1 MKISVEK
8 YIDLI
13 LKNSLISFSVLFIF
27 LLSLYPGISNFQL
40 DASSDSL
47 VLENDPDLKIY
58 REMGNLFSD
67 SDFLI
72 VTLRPNED
80 IFNKKSLQRIERI
93 ENEILEIDGVNQVL
107 SILDAPI
114 VEQPKVSLSE
124 IGDNIKYLLDEG
136 IDLQKAKQEI
146 LNNPIYQELIVS
158 KDGSTTAFQILL
170 DENENY
176 ENLIQQ
182 RYDLLNSDKP
192 NILFDVN
199 RKIDEQNSLI
209 QEKEKRIVAEIRSVI
224 NSNRDFGLLFLGG
237 PAMIANDMIDFI
249 KSDLSIF
256 GLLVF
261 LIFGFLLYFFFRDI
275 KLAFIPLINAALVI
289 YTTSSILGY
298 ADWKISVVSSNF
310 IALLLILTISI
321 SVHVIER
328 FVELK
333 KEDHYERLVNETFSQ
348 MFIPCFFAVLTTG
361 VAFLSLISG
370 DIKPVLE
377 FGKMMTVGII
387 VVFIFTFT
395 FVPLAF
401 HNLGFGPL
409 RASSKIGSL
418 PTKIGKNIT
427 TNKTIIISASIFLGL
442 LFTIGVN
449 NLKVENKFI
458 DYFKKNTEI
467 YQGMSELDEKLGGT
481 ATLDIIIYEPDN
493 YLADDDEISD
503 EFDDLFDEDIFEDDN
518 SESSGY
524 WWNIYN
530 LKKLEEIHDY
540 LDDNENIGK
549 VLSVSSGI
557 KLARKINDNNDLN
570 DLELALLRSVLPED
584 IKDTV
589 LNSYISNDDSIVRI
603 STRVY
608 ESSESLNRDL
618 LLKKINSDLQQRF
631 GISSDKYKITGL
643 AVLYNNMLQS
653 LFSSM
658 LNSIIIV
665 YTVIALM
672 LLILFRSVKIMLA
685 GLLPNILIG
694 IGVLG
699 TMGLLRIPLDIMT
712 ITVASI
718 SVGIAVDNT
727 IHYLYKFKSEYELN
741 KDFNEA
747 MIGSHST
754 IGRAIFYTAST
765 ISIGF
770 LIFSFSNFIP
780 TIYFGIFTALAMFFA
795 FLVSLTLLP
804 ILLEKMRAF
813 E

>member
-13 LKNSLISFSVLFIF
+13 LKNSLISFSALFIF

-481 ATLDIIIYEPDN
+481 ATLDIVIYEPDN

-503 EFDDLFDEDIFEDDN
+503 EFDDLFDEDIFEDDS

-530 LKKLEEIHDY
+530 LKRLEEIHDY

-618 LLKKINSDLQQRF
+618 LLKEINSDLQQRF

>member
-13 LKNSLISFSVLFIF
+13 LKNSLISFSALFIF

-72 VTLRPNED
+72 VTLRPNEG
-80 IFNKKSLQRIERI
+80 IFNNKSLQRIERI

-199 RKIDEQNSLI
+199 RKIDEQNTLI

-503 EFDDLFDEDIFEDDN
+503 EFDDLFDEDIFEDDS

-530 LKKLEEIHDY
+530 LKRLEEIHDY

-618 LLKKINSDLQQRF
+618 LLKEINSDLQQRF

>member
-1 MKISVEK
+1 MEHSIVK
-8 YIDLI
+8 YIRII
-13 LKNSLISFSVLFIF
+13 LRNSFVSVSILLVF
-27 LLSLYPGISNFQL
+27 LAALYPGASNLKL

-47 VLENDPDLKIY
+47 VLENDPDLKVY

-72 VTLRPNED
+72 VTLRPND
-80 IFNKKSLQRIERI
+80 GIFNSKSLQRIGKI
-93 ENEILEIDGVNQVL
+93 ENDILKINGVDQVL

-114 VEQPKVSLSE
+114 IEQPKVSLSE
-124 IGDNIKYLLDEG
+124 IGDNIKYLLDEN
-136 IDLQKAKQEI
+136 IDLKDAEQEI
-146 LNNPIYQELIVS
+146 LSNPIYQELIVS
-158 KDGSTTAFQILL
+158 KDGTSTAFQILL
-170 DENENY
+170 DKNEEH

-182 RYDLLNSDKP
+182 RYDLLDSDQP
-192 NILFDVN
+192 NNLFEIN
-199 RKIDEQNSLI
+199 QKIDEQNLKI
-209 QEKEKRIVAEIRSVI
+209 QEKEKKIVAEIRSVI
-224 NSNRDFGLLFLGG
+224 SSNSDFGTLFLGG
-237 PAMIANDMIDFI
+237 PAMIANDMIDLI
-249 KSDLSIF
+249 KSDLSLF

-261 LIFGFLLYFFFRDI
+261 IIFGFLLFLFFRDF
-275 KLAFIPLINAALVI
+275 KLAMIPLINAALVI

-321 SVHVIER
+321 TVHVIER
-328 FVELK
+328 FIELK
-333 KEDHYERLVNETFSQ
+333 KEDLDDHLIVETFSQ
-348 MFIPCFFAVLTTG
+348 MFIPCLFAVFTTG

-377 FGKMMTVGII
+377 FGKMMTVGIF
-387 VVFIFTFT
+387 VVFVFTFT
-395 FVPLAF
+395 FVPLSF
-401 HNLGFGPL
+401 NIFSFDTLQESPRVSRFPEV
-409 RASSKIGSL
+409 
-418 PTKIGKNIT
+418 IGKNIIS
-427 TNKTIIISASIFLGL
+427 NKAIILSISMFATL
-442 LFTIGVN
+442 LFLFGIN

-493 YLADDDEISD
+493 FLEDEEEVGD
-503 EFDDLFDEDIFEDDN
+503 EFDDLFDEDIFDDNN

-530 LKKLEEIHDY
+530 LKRLEEIHDY
-540 LDDNENIGK
+540 LDENENIGK

-557 KLARKINDNNDLN
+557 KLARKINDNTELN

-589 LNSYISNDDSIVRI
+589 LNSYISDDDSIVRV
-603 STRVY
+603 SSRVV
-608 ESSESLNRDL
+608 ESSESLNRNH
-618 LLKKINSDLQQRF
+618 LLKTIDLDLKQKF
-631 GISSDKYKITGL
+631 GIPSDKFKITGL

-653 LFSSM
+653 LFTSM
-658 LNSIIIV
+658 LNSILIV
-665 YTVIALM
+665 YVVIALM

-694 IGVLG
+694 LAVLG
-699 TMGLLRIPLDIMT
+699 TMGLFKIPLDIMT

-727 IHYLYKFKSEYELN
+727 IHYLYKFRSEYKLKKN
-741 KDFNEA
+741 FNEA
-747 MIGSHST
+747 LIGSHST
-754 IGRAIFYTAST
+754 IGKAIFYTAST
-765 ISIGF
+765 ISCGF
-770 LIFSFSNFIP
+770 MIFSFSNFIP
-780 TIYFGIFTALAMFFA
+780 TIYFGIFTALAMSFA

-804 ILLEKMRAF
+804 VLLEKMKAF

>member
-1 MKISVEK
+1 MEHSIVK
-8 YIDLI
+8 YIRII
-13 LKNSLISFSVLFIF
+13 LRNSFVSVSILLVF
-27 LLSLYPGISNFQL
+27 LAALYPGASNLKL

-47 VLENDPDLKIY
+47 VLENDPDLKVY

-72 VTLRPNED
+72 VTLRPND
-80 IFNKKSLQRIERI
+80 GIFNSKSLQRIGKI
-93 ENEILEIDGVNQVL
+93 ENDILKINGVDQVL

-114 VEQPKVSLSE
+114 IEQPKVSLSE
-124 IGDNIKYLLDEG
+124 IGDNIKYLLDEN
-136 IDLQKAKQEI
+136 IDLKDAEQEI
-146 LNNPIYQELIVS
+146 LSNPIYQELIVS
-158 KDGSTTAFQILL
+158 KDGTSTAFQILL
-170 DENENY
+170 DKNEEH

-182 RYDLLNSDKP
+182 RYDLLDSDQP
-192 NILFDVN
+192 NNLFEIN
-199 RKIDEQNSLI
+199 QKIDEQNLKI
-209 QEKEKRIVAEIRSVI
+209 QEKEKKIVAEIRSVI
-224 NSNRDFGLLFLGG
+224 SSNSDFGTLFLGG
-237 PAMIANDMIDFI
+237 PAMIANDMIDLI
-249 KSDLSIF
+249 KSDLSLF

-261 LIFGFLLYFFFRDI
+261 IIFGFLLFLFFRDF
-275 KLAFIPLINAALVI
+275 KLAMIPLINAALVI

-321 SVHVIER
+321 TVHVIER
-328 FVELK
+328 FIELK
-333 KEDHYERLVNETFSQ
+333 KEDLDDHLIVETFSQ
-348 MFIPCFFAVLTTG
+348 MFIPCLFAVFTTG

-377 FGKMMTVGII
+377 FGKMMTVGIF
-387 VVFIFTFT
+387 VVFVFTFT
-395 FVPLAF
+395 FVPLSF
-401 HNLGFGPL
+401 NIFSFDTLQESPRVSRFPEV
-409 RASSKIGSL
+409 
-418 PTKIGKNIT
+418 IGKNIIS
-427 TNKTIIISASIFLGL
+427 NKAIILSISMFATL
-442 LFTIGVN
+442 LFLFGIN

-493 YLADDDEISD
+493 FLEDEEEVGD
-503 EFDDLFDEDIFEDDN
+503 EFDDLFDEDIFDDNN

-530 LKKLEEIHDY
+530 LKRLEEIHDY
-540 LDDNENIGK
+540 LDENENIGK

-557 KLARKINDNNDLN
+557 KLARKINDNNELN

-589 LNSYISNDDSIVRI
+589 LNSYISDDDSIVRV
-603 STRVY
+603 SSRVV
-608 ESSESLNRDL
+608 ESSESLNRNH
-618 LLKKINSDLQQRF
+618 LLKTIDLDLKQKF
-631 GISSDKYKITGL
+631 GIPSDKFKITGL

-653 LFSSM
+653 LFTSM
-658 LNSIIIV
+658 LNSILIV
-665 YTVIALM
+665 YVVIALM

-694 IGVLG
+694 LAVLG
-699 TMGLLRIPLDIMT
+699 TMGLFKIPLDIMT

-727 IHYLYKFKSEYELN
+727 IHYLYKFRSEYKLKKN
-741 KDFNEA
+741 FNEA
-747 MIGSHST
+747 LIGSHST
-754 IGRAIFYTAST
+754 IGKAIFYTAST
-765 ISIGF
+765 ISCGF
-770 LIFSFSNFIP
+770 MIFSFSNFIP
-780 TIYFGIFTALAMFFA
+780 TIYFGIFTALAMSFA

-804 ILLEKMRAF
+804 VLLEKMKAF

>member
-1 MKISVEK
+1 MKK
-8 YIDLI
+8 
-13 LKNSLISFSVLFIF
+13 LISLSLLFIATF
-27 LLSLYPGISNFQL
+27 FIISFVVFGLGIS
-40 DASSDSL
+40 
-47 VLENDPDLKIY
+47 K
-58 REMGNLFSD
+58 
-67 SDFLI
+67 
-72 VTLRPNED
+72 
-80 IFNKKSLQRIERI
+80 LQ
-93 ENEILEIDGVNQVL
+93 
-107 SILDAPI
+107 
-114 VEQPKVSLSE
+114 
-124 IGDNIKYLLDEG
+124 
-136 IDLQKAKQEI
+136 
-146 LNNPIYQELIVS
+146 
-158 KDGSTTAFQILL
+158 
-170 DENENY
+170 
-176 ENLIQQ
+176 
-182 RYDLLNSDKP
+182 
-192 NILFDVN
+192 
-199 RKIDEQNSLI
+199 
-209 QEKEKRIVAEIRSVI
+209 
-224 NSNRDFGLLFLGG
+224 
-237 PAMIANDMIDFI
+237 
-249 KSDLSIF
+249 
-256 GLLVF
+256 
-261 LIFGFLLYFFFRDI
+261 
-275 KLAFIPLINAALVI
+275 
-289 YTTSSILGY
+289 
-298 ADWKISVVSSNF
+298 
-310 IALLLILTISI
+310 
-321 SVHVIER
+321 
-328 FVELK
+328 
-333 KEDHYERLVNETFSQ
+333 
-348 MFIPCFFAVLTTG
+348 
-361 VAFLSLISG
+361 
-370 DIKPVLE
+370 
-377 FGKMMTVGII
+377 
-387 VVFIFTFT
+387 
-395 FVPLAF
+395 
-401 HNLGFGPL
+401 
-409 RASSKIGSL
+409 
-418 PTKIGKNIT
+418 
-427 TNKTIIISASIFLGL
+427 
-442 LFTIGVN
+442 
-449 NLKVENKFI
+449 VENRFI
-458 DYFKKNTEI
+458 DYFDKDTEI
-467 YQGMSELDEKLGGT
+467 YKGMYEIDSKLGGT

-493 YLADDDEISD
+493 YPADDDEISN

-518 SESSGY
+518 SESSGF

-530 LKKLEEIHDY
+530 LKRLEEIHDY

-557 KLARKINDNNDLN
+557 KLARKINDNNELN

-589 LNSYISNDDSIVRI
+589 LNSYISSDDSIVRI

-618 LLKKINSDLQQRF
+618 LLKKINSDLQEKF

>member
-13 LKNSLISFSVLFIF
+13 LKNSLISFSALFIF

-182 RYDLLNSDKP
+182 RYDLLNSNKP

-493 YLADDDEISD
+493 YLADGDEISD
-503 EFDDLFDEDIFEDDN
+503 EFDDLFDEDIFEDDS

-530 LKKLEEIHDY
+530 LKRLEEIHDY

-557 KLARKINDNNDLN
+557 KLARKINDNNELN

-672 LLILFRSVKIMLA
+672 LLILFRSAKIMLA

-694 IGVLG
+694 LGVLG
-699 TMGLLRIPLDIMT
+699 TMGLLKIPLDIMT

-741 KDFNEA
+741 NDFNEA

-765 ISIGF
+765 ISLGF

-804 ILLEKMRAF
+804 ILLEKVRAF

>member
-1 MKISVEK
+1 MEDSIIK
-8 YIDLI
+8 YIRII
-13 LKNSLISFSVLFIF
+13 LRNSFVSFSILLVF
-27 LLSLYPGISNFQL
+27 LAALYPGASNLQL

-47 VLENDPDLKIY
+47 VLENDPDLKVY
-58 REMGNLFSD
+58 REMSNLFSD

-72 VTLRPNED
+72 VALRPND
-80 IFNKKSLQRIERI
+80 GIFNTKSLQRIGKI
-93 ENEILEIDGVNQVL
+93 ENDILKINGVDQVL

-114 VEQPKVSLSE
+114 IEQPKVSLSE
-124 IGDNIKYLLDEG
+124 IGDNIKYLLDEN
-136 IDLQKAKQEI
+136 IDLKDAEQEI
-146 LNNPIYQELIVS
+146 LSNPIYQELIVS
-158 KDGSTTAFQILL
+158 KDGTSTAFQILL
-170 DENENY
+170 DKNEEH

-182 RYDLLNSDKP
+182 RYDLLDSDQP
-192 NILFDVN
+192 NNLFEIN
-199 RKIDEQNSLI
+199 QKIDEQNLKI
-209 QEKEKRIVAEIRSVI
+209 QEKEKKIVAEIRSVI
-224 NSNRDFGLLFLGG
+224 SSNSDFGTLFLGG

-249 KSDLSIF
+249 KSDLSLF

-261 LIFGFLLYFFFRDI
+261 IIFGFLLFLFFRDF
-275 KLAFIPLINAALVI
+275 KLAMIPLINAALVI

-321 SVHVIER
+321 TVHVIER
-328 FVELK
+328 FIELK
-333 KEDHYERLVNETFSQ
+333 NEDSDDHLIVETFSQ
-348 MFIPCFFAVLTTG
+348 MFIPCLFAVFTTG

-377 FGKMMTVGII
+377 FGKMMTVGIF
-387 VVFIFTFT
+387 VVFVFTFT
-395 FVPLAF
+395 FVPLSF
-401 HNLGFGPL
+401 NIFSFDTLQE
-409 RASSKIGSL
+409 SSRVSRF
-418 PTKIGKNIT
+418 PEAIGKNIIN
-427 TNKTIIISASIFLGL
+427 NKAMILSISMFATL
-442 LFTIGVN
+442 LFLFGIN

-493 YLADDDEISD
+493 FLEDEEEVDD
-503 EFDDLFDEDIFEDDN
+503 EFDDLFDEDIFDDNN

-530 LKKLEEIHDY
+530 LKRLEEIHDY
-540 LDDNENIGK
+540 LDENENIGK

-557 KLARKINDNNDLN
+557 KLARKINDNNELN

-589 LNSYISNDDSIVRI
+589 LNSYISEDDSIVRV
-603 STRVY
+603 SSRVV
-608 ESSESLNRDL
+608 ESSESLNRDH
-618 LLKKINSDLQQRF
+618 LLKTIDLDLQQKF
-631 GISSDKYKITGL
+631 GISSDKFKITGL

-653 LFSSM
+653 LFTSM
-658 LNSIIIV
+658 LNSILIV
-665 YTVIALM
+665 YVVIALM
-672 LLILFRSVKIMLA
+672 LLILFRSVKIMFA

-694 IGVLG
+694 LAVLG
-699 TMGLLRIPLDIMT
+699 TMGLFKIPLDIMT

-727 IHYLYKFKSEYELN
+727 IHYLYKFRSEYKLKKN
-741 KDFNEA
+741 FNEA
-747 MIGSHST
+747 LIESHST
-754 IGRAIFYTAST
+754 IGKAIFYTAST
-765 ISIGF
+765 ISCGF
-770 LIFSFSNFIP
+770 MIFSFSNFIP
-780 TIYFGIFTALAMFFA
+780 TIYFGIFTALAMSFA

-804 ILLEKMRAF
+804 VLLEKMKAF

>member
-8 YIDLI
+8 YIDII
-13 LKNSLISFSVLFIF
+13 LKNSLISFSALFIF

-192 NILFDVN
+192 NILFEVN

-333 KEDHYERLVNETFSQ
+333 KEDLDESLVNETFSQ

-401 HNLGFGPL
+401 HNLTFGPL
-409 RASSKIGSL
+409 RASSKVGSL
-418 PTKIGKNIT
+418 PTKIGKNII
-427 TNKTIIISASIFLGL
+427 TNKTIIISASIFLGS
-442 LFTIGVN
+442 LFIIGVN

-481 ATLDIIIYEPDN
+481 ATLDIIIYQPDN

-518 SESSGY
+518 SESSGF

-530 LKKLEEIHDY
+530 LKRLEEIHDY

-557 KLARKINDNNDLN
+557 KLARKINDNNELN

-589 LNSYISNDDSIVRI
+589 LNSYISSDDSIVRI

-618 LLKKINSDLQQRF
+618 LLKKINSDLQEKF

-694 IGVLG
+694 IGILG

-747 MIGSHST
+747 MIESHST

>member
-1 MKISVEK
+1 MKVSVEK
-8 YIDLI
+8 YIGII
-13 LKNSLISFSVLFIF
+13 LRNSLISFSVLFIF
-27 LLSLYPGISNFQL
+27 LISLYPGISNFQL

-47 VLENDPDLKIY
+47 VLENDPDLKTF

-72 VTLRPNED
+72 VTLRSNEG
-80 IFNKKSLQRIERI
+80 IFNNKSLQRIEKI
-93 ENEILEIDGVNQVL
+93 ENEILEIDGVSQVL

-146 LNNPIYQELIVS
+146 LSNPIYQELIIS
-158 KDGSTTAFQILL
+158 KDASTTAFQILL
-170 DENENY
+170 DKNENY
-176 ENLIQQ
+176 ESLIQQ
-182 RYDLLNSDKP
+182 RYDLLNSNKP
-192 NILFDVN
+192 DILLEVN
-199 RKIDEQNSLI
+199 RKINGQNSLI

-224 NSNRDFGLLFLGG
+224 NNNRDFGVLFLGG

-275 KLAFIPLINAALVI
+275 KLALIPLINAALVI

-328 FVELK
+328 FIELK
-333 KEDHYERLVNETFSQ
+333 KEDFDEHLVINTFNQ
-348 MFIPCFFAVLTTG
+348 MFIPCLFAVLTTG

-401 HNLGFGPL
+401 HNLNFGSL
-409 RASSKIGSL
+409 RASSKVGRL
-418 PTKIGKNIT
+418 PTAIAKNIIP
-427 TNKTIIISASIFLGL
+427 NKTMILLISILLGL
-442 LFTIGVN
+442 LFIIGMN

-493 YLADDDEISD
+493 YLDDKEEISE
-503 EFDDLFDEDIFEDDN
+503 EFDDLFDEDIFDDDN

-530 LKKLEEIHDY
+530 LKRLEEIHDY

-557 KLARKINDNNDLN
+557 KLARKINDNNELN

-584 IKDTV
+584 IKNTV

-603 STRVY
+603 SSRVY

-618 LLKKINSDLQQRF
+618 LLKTINSDLQQKF
-631 GISSDKYKITGL
+631 GISSDKFKITGL

-658 LNSIIIV
+658 LNSILIV

-672 LLILFRSVKIMLA
+672 LLVLFRSVKIMLA

-694 IGVLG
+694 FGVLG
-699 TMGLLRIPLDIMT
+699 TMGLLSIPLDIMT

-727 IHYLYKFKSEYELN
+727 IHYLYKFKSEYELKN
-741 KDFNEA
+741 NFNEA
-747 MIGSHST
+747 MIRSHST
-754 IGRAIFYTAST
+754 IGRAIFYTATT
-765 ISIGF
+765 ISLGF

>member
-13 LKNSLISFSVLFIF
+13 LKNSLISFSALFIF

-80 IFNKKSLQRIERI
+80 IFNKKSLQRIEKI
-93 ENEILEIDGVNQVL
+93 ENDILEIDGVNQVL

-503 EFDDLFDEDIFEDDN
+503 EFDDLFDEDIFEDDS

-530 LKKLEEIHDY
+530 LKRLEEIHDY

-618 LLKKINSDLQQRF
+618 LLKEINSDLQQRF

>member
-13 LKNSLISFSVLFIF
+13 LKNSLISFSALFIF

-80 IFNKKSLQRIERI
+80 IFNKKSLQRIEKI
-93 ENEILEIDGVNQVL
+93 ENDILEIDGVNQVL

-170 DENENY
+170 DENKNY

-503 EFDDLFDEDIFEDDN
+503 EFDDLFDEDIFEDDS

-530 LKKLEEIHDY
+530 LKRLEEIHDY

-618 LLKKINSDLQQRF
+618 LLKEINSDLQQRF

>member
-1 MKISVEK
+1 MKVGVEK
-8 YIDLI
+8 YIGII
-13 LKNSLISFSVLFIF
+13 LKNSLISFSILFIF
-27 LLSLYPGISNFQL
+27 LIGLYPGISNFQL

-47 VLENDPDLKIY
+47 VLENDPDLKTY

-72 VTLRPNED
+72 VTMRPND
-80 IFNKKSLQRIERI
+80 GIFNNKSLQRIEKI
-93 ENEILEIDGVNQVL
+93 ENAILKIDGVNQVL

-124 IGDNIKYLLDEG
+124 IGDNIKYLLDES

-146 LNNPIYQELIVS
+146 LSNPIYQELIVS
-158 KDGSTTAFQILL
+158 RDGSTTAFQILL
-170 DENENY
+170 DKNESY
-176 ENLIQQ
+176 ESLIQQ
-182 RYDLLNSDKP
+182 RYDLLNSNKP
-192 NILFDVN
+192 SILLEVN
-199 RKIDEQNSLI
+199 RKINEQNSLI

-224 NSNRDFGLLFLGG
+224 NNNRDFGVLFLGG

-275 KLAFIPLINAALVI
+275 KLALIPLINAALVI

-333 KEDHYERLVNETFSQ
+333 KEDLDERLVIETFSQ

-401 HNLGFGPL
+401 HNLSFSSLG
-409 RASSKIGSL
+409 ASSNIGRL
-418 PTKIGKNIT
+418 PTKIGKKII
-427 TNKTIIISASIFLGL
+427 TNKAIILSVSIFLGL
-442 LFTIGVN
+442 FFIIGMN

-481 ATLDIIIYEPDN
+481 ATLDIVIYEPDN

-530 LKKLEEIHDY
+530 LKRLEEIHDY

-557 KLARKINDNNDLN
+557 KLARKINDNNELN

-694 IGVLG
+694 LGVLG
-699 TMGLLRIPLDIMT
+699 TMGLLKIPLDIMT

-741 KDFNEA
+741 NDFNEA

-765 ISIGF
+765 ISLGF

-804 ILLEKMRAF
+804 ILLEKVRAF

>member
-1 MKISVEK
+1 MKVGVEK
-8 YIDLI
+8 YINTI
-13 LKNSLISFSVLFIF
+13 LKNSLISFSILSIF
-27 LLSLYPGISNFQL
+27 LVSLYPGISNFQL

-72 VTLRPNED
+72 VTLQPNEG
-80 IFNKKSLQRIERI
+80 IFNNKSLQRIEKI

-124 IGDNIKYLLDEG
+124 IGDNIKYLLDAS

-146 LNNPIYQELIVS
+146 LSNPIYQELIVS

-170 DENENY
+170 DKNESY
-176 ENLIQQ
+176 EILIQQ
-182 RYDLLNSDKP
+182 RYDLLDSDEPSALLK
-192 NILFDVN
+192 VN
-199 RKIDEQNSLI
+199 RKINEQNLLI

-224 NSNRDFGLLFLGG
+224 NNNRDFGVLFLGG

-275 KLAFIPLINAALVI
+275 KLALIPLINAALVI

-328 FVELK
+328 FIELK
-333 KEDHYERLVNETFSQ
+333 KEDLDERLVTETFSQ

-401 HNLGFGPL
+401 YNLSFASL
-409 RASSKIGSL
+409 RVSKISSL
-418 PTKIGKNIT
+418 PIRIAKNNIT
-427 TNKTIIISASIFLGL
+427 NKSIILSASIILGL
-442 LFTIGVN
+442 LFIIGLN

-481 ATLDIIIYEPDN
+481 ATLDIVIYEPDN
-493 YLADDDEISD
+493 YLTNVDKISD
-503 EFDDLFDEDIFEDDN
+503 ELDDLFDEDIFEDDN

-530 LKKLEEIHDY
+530 LKRLEEIHDY
-540 LDDNENIGK
+540 LDANENIGK

-557 KLARKINDNNDLN
+557 KLARKINDNNELN

-589 LNSYISNDDSIVRI
+589 LNSYISDDDSIVRI

-618 LLKKINSDLQQRF
+618 LLKKINLDLQQRF

-658 LNSIIIV
+658 LNSVLIV

-672 LLILFRSVKIMLA
+672 LLILFRSVKVMLA

-694 IGVLG
+694 FGILG
-699 TMGLLRIPLDIMT
+699 TMGLVKIPLDIMT
-712 ITVASI
+712 ITVVSI

-741 KDFNEA
+741 NDFNEA
-747 MIGSHST
+747 MIRSHST

-765 ISIGF
+765 ISLGF

-804 ILLEKMRAF
+804 ILLDKMRAF

>member
-8 YIDLI
+8 FINI
-13 LKNSLISFSVLFIF
+13 IVKNSLISFSILFIF
-27 LLSLYPGISNFQL
+27 LVSLYPGISNFQL

-47 VLENDPDLKIY
+47 VLENDPDLKTY

-72 VTLRPNED
+72 VTLSPNEG
-80 IFNKKSLQRIERI
+80 IFNNKSLQRIEKI

-124 IGDNIKYLLDEG
+124 IGDNIKYLLDES

-170 DENENY
+170 DKNEIY
-176 ENLIQQ
+176 EGLIQQ
-182 RYDLLNSDKP
+182 RYDLLNSGNP
-192 NILFDVN
+192 SILFEVN
-199 RKIDEQNSLI
+199 RKINEQNSLI

-224 NSNRDFGLLFLGG
+224 NSNSDFGLLFLGG
-237 PAMIANDMIDFI
+237 PAMITNDMIDFI

-275 KLAFIPLINAALVI
+275 KLALIPLINAALVI

-328 FVELK
+328 FLELK
-333 KEDHYERLVNETFSQ
+333 KEDLDERLVIETFSQ

-401 HNLGFGPL
+401 HNLSFGSL
-409 RASSKIGSL
+409 RASSKIGML
-418 PTKIGKNIT
+418 PTKIGKNII
-427 TNKTIIISASIFLGL
+427 TNKAIIISVSIFLGF
-442 LFTIGVN
+442 LFIIGMN
-449 NLKVENKFI
+449 NLKVENRFI

-493 YLADDDEISD
+493 YLADDDEISN
-503 EFDDLFDEDIFEDDN
+503 EFDDLFDEDIFQDDN
-518 SESSGY
+518 SESSGF

-530 LKKLEEIHDY
+530 LKRLEEIHDY

-618 LLKKINSDLQQRF
+618 LLKKINSDLQEKF

-741 KDFNEA
+741 KGFNEA

-754 IGRAIFYTAST
+754 IGKAIFYTAST

-804 ILLEKMRAF
+804 VLLEKMRAF

>member
-1 MKISVEK
+1 MEHSIVK
-8 YIDLI
+8 YIRII
-13 LKNSLISFSVLFIF
+13 LRNSFLSFCILLVF
-27 LLSLYPGISNFQL
+27 LAALYPGASNLQL

-47 VLENDPDLKIY
+47 VLENDPDLKVY

-72 VTLRPNED
+72 VTLRPND
-80 IFNKKSLQRIERI
+80 GIFNSKSLQRIGKI
-93 ENEILEIDGVNQVL
+93 ENDILKINGVDQVL

-114 VEQPKVSLSE
+114 IEQPKVSLSE
-124 IGDNIKYLLDEG
+124 IGDNIKYLLDEN
-136 IDLQKAKQEI
+136 IDLKDAEQEI
-146 LNNPIYQELIVS
+146 LSNPIYQELIVS
-158 KDGSTTAFQILL
+158 KDGTATAFQILL
-170 DENENY
+170 DKNEEY

-182 RYDLLNSDKP
+182 RYDLLDSDQP
-192 NILFDVN
+192 NNLFEIN
-199 RKIDEQNSLI
+199 QKIDEQNLKI
-209 QEKEKRIVAEIRSVI
+209 QEKEKKIVAEIRSVI
-224 NSNRDFGLLFLGG
+224 SSNSDFGTLFLGG

-249 KSDLSIF
+249 KSDLSLF

-261 LIFGFLLYFFFRDI
+261 IIFGFLLFLFFRDF
-275 KLAFIPLINAALVI
+275 KLAMIPLINAALVI

-321 SVHVIER
+321 TVHVIER
-328 FVELK
+328 FIELK
-333 KEDHYERLVNETFSQ
+333 KEDLDDHLIVETFNQ
-348 MFIPCFFAVLTTG
+348 MFIPCLFAVFTTG

-377 FGKMMTVGII
+377 FGKMMTVGIF
-387 VVFIFTFT
+387 VVFVFTFT
-395 FVPLAF
+395 FVPLSF
-401 HNLGFGPL
+401 NIFSFDTLQE
-409 RASSKIGSL
+409 SSRVSRF
-418 PTKIGKNIT
+418 PEAIGKNIIS
-427 TNKTIIISASIFLGL
+427 NKTMILSISMFATL
-442 LFTIGVN
+442 LFLFGIN

-493 YLADDDEISD
+493 FLEDEEEVGD
-503 EFDDLFDEDIFEDDN
+503 EFDDLFDEDIFDDNN

-530 LKKLEEIHDY
+530 LKRLEEIHDY
-540 LDDNENIGK
+540 LDENENIGK

-557 KLARKINDNNDLN
+557 KLARKINDNNELN

-589 LNSYISNDDSIVRI
+589 LNSYISEDDSIVRV
-603 STRVY
+603 SSRVV
-608 ESSESLNRDL
+608 ESSESLNRDD
-618 LLKKINSDLQQRF
+618 LLKTIDLDLQQKF
-631 GISSDKYKITGL
+631 GISSDKFKITGL

-653 LFSSM
+653 LFTSM
-658 LNSIIIV
+658 LNSILIV
-665 YTVIALM
+665 YVVIALM
-672 LLILFRSVKIMLA
+672 LLILFRSVKIMFA

-694 IGVLG
+694 LAVLG
-699 TMGLLRIPLDIMT
+699 TMGLFKIPLDIMT

-727 IHYLYKFKSEYELN
+727 IHYLYKFRSEYKLKKN
-741 KDFNEA
+741 FNEA
-747 MIGSHST
+747 LIGSHST
-754 IGRAIFYTAST
+754 IGKAIFYTAST
-765 ISIGF
+765 ISCGF
-770 LIFSFSNFIP
+770 MIFSFSNFIP
-780 TIYFGIFTALAMFFA
+780 TIYFGIFTALAMSFA

-804 ILLEKMRAF
+804 VLLEKMKAF

>member
-1 MKISVEK
+1 MKIGVEK
-8 YIDLI
+8 YIGII
-13 LKNSLISFSVLFIF
+13 LKNSLISFSILFIF
-27 LLSLYPGISNFQL
+27 LIGLYPGISNFQL

-47 VLENDPDLKIY
+47 VLENDPDLKTY

-72 VTLRPNED
+72 VTMRPNED
-80 IFNKKSLQRIERI
+80 IFTNKSLQRIEKI
-93 ENEILEIDGVNQVL
+93 ENAILEIDGVSQVL

-124 IGDNIKYLLDEG
+124 IGDNIKYLLDES

-146 LNNPIYQELIVS
+146 LSNPIYQELIVS

-170 DENENY
+170 DKNESY
-176 ENLIQQ
+176 ESLIQQ
-182 RYDLLNSDKP
+182 RYDLLNSNKP
-192 NILFDVN
+192 SILLEVN
-199 RKIDEQNSLI
+199 RKINEQNSLI

-224 NSNRDFGLLFLGG
+224 NNNRDFGVLFLGG

-275 KLAFIPLINAALVI
+275 KLALIPLINAALVI

-333 KEDHYERLVNETFSQ
+333 KEDLDDRLVIETFSQ

-401 HNLGFGPL
+401 HNLSFGSL
-409 RASSKIGSL
+409 RASSKVGRL
-418 PTKIGKNIT
+418 PTKIGKKII
-427 TNKTIIISASIFLGL
+427 TNKAIILSLSIFLGL
-442 LFTIGVN
+442 LFIIGMN

-481 ATLDIIIYEPDN
+481 ATLDIVIYEPDN
-493 YLADDDEISD
+493 YLADEDEISD

-530 LKKLEEIHDY
+530 LKRLEEIHDY

-557 KLARKINDNNDLN
+557 KLARKINDNNELN

-694 IGVLG
+694 LGVLG
-699 TMGLLRIPLDIMT
+699 TMGLLKIPLDIMT

-741 KDFNEA
+741 NDFNEA

-765 ISIGF
+765 ISLGF

>member
-1 MKISVEK
+1 MKYALDVFIRT
-8 YIDLI
+8 I
-13 LKNSLISFSVLFIF
+13 LKNSILSLFIIF
-27 LLSLYPGISNFQL
+27 IVLVGLSPGISNFQL

-47 VLENDPDLKIY
+47 VLENDPDLKTY

-72 VTLRPNED
+72 VTLRPND
-80 IFNKKSLQRIERI
+80 GIFNIKSLERITKI
-93 ENEILEIDGVNQVL
+93 ENEILEINGVNQVL

-114 VEQPKVSLSE
+114 IEQPKVSLSE
-124 IGDNIKYLLDEG
+124 IGDNIKYLLDEN

-146 LNNPIYQELIVS
+146 LSNPIYRELIIS

-170 DENENY
+170 DANEHY

-182 RYDLLNSDKP
+182 RYDLLDLDQP
-192 NILFDVN
+192 IALLEVN
-199 RKIDEQNSLI
+199 QKIDEENSKI
-209 QEKEKRIVAEIRSVI
+209 QEKEKKIVSEIRSLI
-224 NSNRDFGLLFLGG
+224 KKNDDFGILYLGG

-249 KSDLSIF
+249 KSDLSLF

-261 LIFGFLLYFFFRDI
+261 IIFGFLLFLFFRDV
-275 KLAFIPLINAALVI
+275 KLSLIPLINAALVI
-289 YTTSSILGY
+289 YTTSSILGF

-321 SVHVIER
+321 SVHIIER
-328 FVELK
+328 FIELK
-333 KEDHYERLVNETFSQ
+333 KENLENHLIVETFSQ

-361 VAFLSLISG
+361 IAFLSLISG
-370 DIKPVLE
+370 DIKPVIE
-377 FGKMMTVGII
+377 FGKMMAVGIV

-395 FVPLAF
+395 FVPLALNTLSF
-401 HNLGFGPL
+401 SSL
-409 RASSKIGSL
+409 RAPPEIGSL
-418 PTKIGKNIT
+418 PIAIGKNIIT
-427 TNKTIIISASIFLGL
+427 HKRIILSISIFITF
-442 LFTIGVN
+442 LFLIGIN

-481 ATLDIIIYEPDN
+481 ATLDIVIFEPD
-493 YLADDDEISD
+493 YSVEDEEGISD
-503 EFDDLFDEDIFEDDN
+503 EFDDLFDDDIFDDDN
-518 SESSGY
+518 SESSGF
-524 WWNIYN
+524 WWNTYN
-530 LKKLEEIHDY
+530 LKRLEEIHDY
-540 LDDNENIGK
+540 LDANENIGK

-557 KLARKINDNNDLN
+557 KLARKINDNNELN
-570 DLELALLRSVLPED
+570 DLELALLRSVLPDD

-589 LNSYISNDDSIVRI
+589 LNSYISDDDSIVRI
-603 STRVY
+603 STRVF
-608 ESSESLNRDL
+608 ESSESLNRDYL
-618 LLKKINSDLQQRF
+618 IKTIDSDLQQKF
-631 GISSDKYKITGL
+631 GISNDKFKITGL

-658 LNSIIIV
+658 LNSLLIV
-665 YTVIALM
+665 YIVIALM
-672 LLILFRSVKIMLA
+672 LLVLFQSVKIMMA

-694 IGVLG
+694 LAVLG
-699 TMGLLRIPLDIMT
+699 TMGLLKIPLDIMT

-727 IHYLYKFKSEYELN
+727 IHYLYKFRSEYKLKKN
-741 KDFNEA
+741 FNDA
-747 MIGSHST
+747 LIKSHST

-765 ISIGF
+765 ISLGF

-780 TIYFGIFTALAMFFA
+780 TIYFGIFTALAMSFA

-804 ILLEKMRAF
+804 ILLERMKVF

>member
-1 MKISVEK
+1 MKYALDIFIRTIINNS
-8 YIDLI
+8 I
-13 LKNSLISFSVLFIF
+13 LSLFILF
-27 LLSLYPGISNFQL
+27 ILLVGLSPGISNFQL

-47 VLENDPDLKIY
+47 VLENDPDLKTY

-72 VTLRPNED
+72 VTLRPND
-80 IFNKKSLQRIERI
+80 GIFNIKSLQRIKNI
-93 ENEILEIDGVNQVL
+93 ENEILAINGVNQVL

-114 VEQPKVSLSE
+114 IEQPKVSLSE
-124 IGDNIKYLLDEG
+124 IGDNIKYLLDEN

-146 LNNPIYQELIVS
+146 LSNPIYRELIIS

-170 DENENY
+170 DKNEYY

-182 RYDLLNSDKP
+182 RYDLLDLDQP
-192 NILFDVN
+192 TVLLEVN
-199 RKIDEQNSLI
+199 QKIDEENSKI
-209 QEKEKRIVAEIRSVI
+209 QEKEKKIVSEIRSLI
-224 NSNRDFGLLFLGG
+224 KKNDDFGILYLGG

-249 KSDLSIF
+249 KSDLSLF

-261 LIFGFLLYFFFRDI
+261 IIFGFLLFLFFRDI
-275 KLAFIPLINAALVI
+275 KLSLIPLINAALVI
-289 YTTSSILGY
+289 YTTSSILGF

-321 SVHVIER
+321 SVHIIER
-328 FVELK
+328 FIELK
-333 KEDHYERLVNETFSQ
+333 KQSSENHLIVETFSQ

-361 VAFLSLISG
+361 IAFFSLISG
-370 DIKPVLE
+370 DIKPVIE
-377 FGKMMTVGII
+377 FGKMMAVGIV

-395 FVPLAF
+395 FVPLALNTLSF
-401 HNLGFGPL
+401 SSL
-409 RASSKIGSL
+409 RAPPEIGSL
-418 PTKIGKNIT
+418 PIAIGKNIIT
-427 TNKTIIISASIFLGL
+427 HKTIILSISIFITFMFL
-442 LFTIGVN
+442 IGIS

-467 YQGMSELDEKLGGT
+467 YQGMSELDQKLGGT
-481 ATLDIIIYEPDN
+481 ATLDIVIYEPD
-493 YLADDDEISD
+493 YSVEDEEELSD
-503 EFDDLFDEDIFEDDN
+503 KFDDLFDEDIFDDDK
-518 SESSGY
+518 SESSGF
-524 WWNIYN
+524 WWNTYN
-530 LKKLEEIHDY
+530 LKRLEEIHDY
-540 LDDNENIGK
+540 LDENENIGK

-557 KLARKINDNNDLN
+557 KLARKINDNNELN
-570 DLELALLRSVLPED
+570 DLELALLRSVLPEN

-589 LNSYISNDDSIVRI
+589 LNSYISDDDSIVRI
-603 STRVY
+603 SMRVF
-608 ESSESLNRDL
+608 ESSESLNRDYL
-618 LLKKINSDLQQRF
+618 IKTIDSDLQQKF
-631 GISSDKYKITGL
+631 GISNDKFKITGL

-658 LNSIIIV
+658 LNSLLIV
-665 YTVIALM
+665 YIVIALM
-672 LLILFRSVKIMLA
+672 LLILFQSVKIMIA

-694 IGVLG
+694 LAVLG
-699 TMGLLRIPLDIMT
+699 TMGLLKIPLDIMT

-727 IHYLYKFKSEYELN
+727 IHYLYKFRSEYKLKKN
-741 KDFNEA
+741 FNDA
-747 MIGSHST
+747 LIKSHST

-765 ISIGF
+765 ISLGF

-780 TIYFGIFTALAMFFA
+780 TIYFGIFTALAMSFA

-804 ILLEKMRAF
+804 ILLERMKVF

>member
-1 MKISVEK
+1 
-8 YIDLI
+8 
-13 LKNSLISFSVLFIF
+13 
-27 LLSLYPGISNFQL
+27 
-40 DASSDSL
+40 
-47 VLENDPDLKIY
+47 
-58 REMGNLFSD
+58 
-67 SDFLI
+67 
-72 VTLRPNED
+72 
-80 IFNKKSLQRIERI
+80 
-93 ENEILEIDGVNQVL
+93 
-107 SILDAPI
+107 
-114 VEQPKVSLSE
+114 
-124 IGDNIKYLLDEG
+124 
-136 IDLQKAKQEI
+136 
-146 LNNPIYQELIVS
+146 
-158 KDGSTTAFQILL
+158 
-170 DENENY
+170 
-176 ENLIQQ
+176 
-182 RYDLLNSDKP
+182 
-192 NILFDVN
+192 
-199 RKIDEQNSLI
+199 
-209 QEKEKRIVAEIRSVI
+209 
-224 NSNRDFGLLFLGG
+224 
-237 PAMIANDMIDFI
+237 
-249 KSDLSIF
+249 
-256 GLLVF
+256 
-261 LIFGFLLYFFFRDI
+261 
-275 KLAFIPLINAALVI
+275 
-289 YTTSSILGY
+289 
-298 ADWKISVVSSNF
+298 
-310 IALLLILTISI
+310 
-321 SVHVIER
+321 
-328 FVELK
+328 
-333 KEDHYERLVNETFSQ
+333 
-348 MFIPCFFAVLTTG
+348 
-361 VAFLSLISG
+361 
-370 DIKPVLE
+370 
-377 FGKMMTVGII
+377 
-387 VVFIFTFT
+387 
-395 FVPLAF
+395 
-401 HNLGFGPL
+401 
-409 RASSKIGSL
+409 
-418 PTKIGKNIT
+418 
-427 TNKTIIISASIFLGL
+427 
-442 LFTIGVN
+442 
-449 NLKVENKFI
+449 LKVENKFI

-481 ATLDIIIYEPDN
+481 ATLDIVIYEPDN
-493 YLADDDEISD
+493 YLADDDGISN

-530 LKKLEEIHDY
+530 LKRLEEIHDY

-557 KLARKINDNNDLN
+557 KLARKINDNNELN

-584 IKDTV
+584 IKDTI

-694 IGVLG
+694 LGVLG
-699 TMGLLRIPLDIMT
+699 TMGLLKIPLDIMT

-741 KDFNEA
+741 NDFNEA

-765 ISIGF
+765 ISLGF

-804 ILLEKMRAF
+804 ILLEKVRAF

>member
-1 MKISVEK
+1 MEDSIIK
-8 YIDLI
+8 YIRII
-13 LKNSLISFSVLFIF
+13 LRNSFVSFSILLVF
-27 LLSLYPGISNFQL
+27 LAALYPGASNLQL

-47 VLENDPDLKIY
+47 VLENDPDLKVY
-58 REMGNLFSD
+58 REMSNLFSD

-72 VTLRPNED
+72 VALRPND
-80 IFNKKSLQRIERI
+80 GIFNTKSLQRIGKI
-93 ENEILEIDGVNQVL
+93 ENDILKINGVDQVL

-114 VEQPKVSLSE
+114 IEQPKVSLSE
-124 IGDNIKYLLDEG
+124 IGDNIKYLLDEN
-136 IDLQKAKQEI
+136 IDLKDAEQEI
-146 LNNPIYQELIVS
+146 LSNPIYQELIIS
-158 KDGSTTAFQILL
+158 KDGTSTAFQILL
-170 DENENY
+170 DKNEEH

-182 RYDLLNSDKP
+182 RYDLLDSDQP
-192 NILFDVN
+192 NNLFEIN
-199 RKIDEQNSLI
+199 QKIDEQNLKI
-209 QEKEKRIVAEIRSVI
+209 QEKEKKIVAEIRSVI
-224 NSNRDFGLLFLGG
+224 SSNSDFGTLFLGG

-249 KSDLSIF
+249 KSDLSLF

-261 LIFGFLLYFFFRDI
+261 IIFGFLLFLFFRDF
-275 KLAFIPLINAALVI
+275 KLAMIPLINAALVI

-321 SVHVIER
+321 TVHVIER
-328 FVELK
+328 FIELK
-333 KEDHYERLVNETFSQ
+333 NEDSDDHLIVETFSQ
-348 MFIPCFFAVLTTG
+348 MFIPCLFAVFTTG

-377 FGKMMTVGII
+377 FGKMMTVGIF
-387 VVFIFTFT
+387 VVFVFTFT
-395 FVPLAF
+395 FVPLSF
-401 HNLGFGPL
+401 NIFSFETLQE
-409 RASSKIGSL
+409 SSRVSRF
-418 PTKIGKNIT
+418 PEAIGKNIIS
-427 TNKTIIISASIFLGL
+427 NKTMILSISMFATL
-442 LFTIGVN
+442 LFLFGIN

-493 YLADDDEISD
+493 FLEDEEDVGD
-503 EFDDLFDEDIFEDDN
+503 EFDDLFDEDIFDDNN

-530 LKKLEEIHDY
+530 LKRLEEIHDY
-540 LDDNENIGK
+540 LDENENIGK

-557 KLARKINDNNDLN
+557 KLARKINDNNELN

-589 LNSYISNDDSIVRI
+589 LNSYISDDDSIVRV
-603 STRVY
+603 SSRVV
-608 ESSESLNRDL
+608 ESSESLNRDH
-618 LLKKINSDLQQRF
+618 LLKTIDLDLQQKF
-631 GISSDKYKITGL
+631 GISSDKFKITGL

-653 LFSSM
+653 LFTSM
-658 LNSIIIV
+658 LNSILIV
-665 YTVIALM
+665 YVVIALM
-672 LLILFRSVKIMLA
+672 LLILFRSVKIMFA

-694 IGVLG
+694 LAVLG
-699 TMGLLRIPLDIMT
+699 TMGLFKIPLDIMT

-727 IHYLYKFKSEYELN
+727 IHYLYKFRSEYKLKKN
-741 KDFNEA
+741 FNEA
-747 MIGSHST
+747 LIGSHST
-754 IGRAIFYTAST
+754 IGKAIFYTAST
-765 ISIGF
+765 ISCGF
-770 LIFSFSNFIP
+770 MIFSFSNFIP
-780 TIYFGIFTALAMFFA
+780 TIYFGIFTALAMSFA

-804 ILLEKMRAF
+804 VLLEKMKAF

>member
-1 MKISVEK
+1 MKFNVEK
-8 YIDLI
+8 YIRLI
-13 LKNSLISFSVLFIF
+13 LSNSVISFSVLLIF
-27 LLSLYPGISNFQL
+27 LVSLFPGISNFQL

-47 VLENDPDLKIY
+47 VLENDPDLKTY

-72 VTLRPNED
+72 VTLRPNEG
-80 IFNKKSLQRIERI
+80 IFNNKSLQRIEKI
-93 ENEILEIDGVNQVL
+93 KNEIIEIDGVNQVL

-114 VEQPKVSLSE
+114 VEQPKVSLSD
-124 IGDNIKYLLDEG
+124 IGDNIKYLLDES

-146 LNNPIYQELIVS
+146 LSNPIYQELIVS
-158 KDGSTTAFQILL
+158 KDGLTTAFQILL
-170 DENENY
+170 DKNESY
-176 ENLIQQ
+176 ESLIQK
-182 RYDLLNSDKP
+182 RYYLQDSNESS
-192 NILFDVN
+192 ILFEVN
-199 RKIDEQNSLI
+199 KKINEQNTII

-224 NSNRDFGLLFLGG
+224 KSNNDFGVLFLGG

-261 LIFGFLLYFFFRDI
+261 LIFGFLLYFFFRDF
-275 KLAFIPLINAALVI
+275 KLALIPLLNAALVI

-328 FVELK
+328 FIELK
-333 KEDHYERLVNETFSQ
+333 KENFDERLVIKTFNQ

-401 HNLGFGPL
+401 HNLNFDSL
-409 RASSKIGSL
+409 RASSKIGTL
-418 PTKIGKNIT
+418 PIAIGKNII
-427 TNKTIIISASIFLGL
+427 TNKTMILSISIFLAL
-442 LFTIGVN
+442 LFIIGMN

-493 YLADDDEISD
+493 YLDDKEEISE
-503 EFDDLFDEDIFEDDN
+503 EFDDLFDEDIFDDDN

-530 LKKLEEIHDY
+530 LKRLEEIHDY

-557 KLARKINDNNDLN
+557 KLARKINDNNELN

-584 IKDTV
+584 IKNTI

-618 LLKKINSDLQQRF
+618 LLRTINSDLQQKF

-665 YTVIALM
+665 YAVIALM
-672 LLILFRSVKIMLA
+672 LLVLFRSVKIMLA

-694 IGVLG
+694 LGVLG
-699 TMGLLRIPLDIMT
+699 TMGLLSIPLDIMT

-727 IHYLYKFKSEYELN
+727 IHYLYKFKSEYELKTN
-741 KDFNEA
+741 FNEA
-747 MIGSHST
+747 MIRSHST

-765 ISIGF
+765 ISLGF

>member
-1 MKISVEK
+1 MKVGVEK
-8 YIDLI
+8 YINII
-13 LKNSLISFSVLFIF
+13 LKNSLISFSILSIF
-27 LLSLYPGISNFQL
+27 LVSLYPGISNFQL

-47 VLENDPDLKIY
+47 VLENDPDLKTY

-72 VTLRPNED
+72 VTLQPNEG
-80 IFNKKSLQRIERI
+80 IFNNKSLHRIEKI

-124 IGDNIKYLLDEG
+124 IGDNIKYLLDAN

-146 LNNPIYQELIVS
+146 LSNPIYQELIVS

-170 DENENY
+170 DKNESY
-176 ENLIQQ
+176 ETLIQQ
-182 RYDLLNSDKP
+182 RYDLLNSDNP
-192 NILFDVN
+192 RTLLEVN
-199 RKIDEQNSLI
+199 HKINEQNLLI

-224 NSNRDFGLLFLGG
+224 NNNRDFGVLFLGG
-237 PAMIANDMIDFI
+237 PAMIANDMIEFI

-275 KLAFIPLINAALVI
+275 KLALVPLINAALVI

-328 FVELK
+328 FIELK
-333 KEDHYERLVNETFSQ
+333 KEDLDESLVTETFSQ

-401 HNLGFGPL
+401 YNLSFASL
-409 RASSKIGSL
+409 RTSKISSL
-418 PTKIGKNIT
+418 PIRIAKNNIT
-427 TNKTIIISASIFLGL
+427 NKAIILSASIILGL
-442 LFTIGVN
+442 LFIIGVN

-481 ATLDIIIYEPDN
+481 ATLDIVIYEPDN
-493 YLADDDEISD
+493 YLTNLDKISD
-503 EFDDLFDEDIFEDDN
+503 ELDDLFDEDIFEDDN

-530 LKKLEEIHDY
+530 LKRLEEIHDY
-540 LDDNENIGK
+540 LDANENIGK

-557 KLARKINDNNDLN
+557 KLARKINDNNELN

-589 LNSYISNDDSIVRI
+589 LNSYISDDDSIVRI

-618 LLKKINSDLQQRF
+618 LLKKINLDLQQRF

-658 LNSIIIV
+658 LNSVLIV

-694 IGVLG
+694 LGILG
-699 TMGLLRIPLDIMT
+699 TMGLVKIPLDIMT

-727 IHYLYKFKSEYELN
+727 IHYLYKFKSEYELSN
-741 KDFNEA
+741 DFNEA
-747 MIGSHST
+747 MIRSHST

-765 ISIGF
+765 ISLGF

>member
-13 LKNSLISFSVLFIF
+13 LKNSLISFSALFIF

-80 IFNKKSLQRIERI
+80 IFNKKSLQRIEKI
-93 ENEILEIDGVNQVL
+93 ENDILEIDGVNQVL

-182 RYDLLNSDKP
+182 RYDLLNSNKP

-409 RASSKIGSL
+409 RASSKIGRL

-467 YQGMSELDEKLGGT
+467 CQGMSELDEKLGGT

-503 EFDDLFDEDIFEDDN
+503 EFDDLFDEDIFEDDS

-530 LKKLEEIHDY
+530 LKRLEEIHDY

-618 LLKKINSDLQQRF
+618 LLKEINSDLQQRF

>member
-8 YIDLI
+8 YIDII
-13 LKNSLISFSVLFIF
+13 LKNSLISFSALFIF

-80 IFNKKSLQRIERI
+80 IFNKKSLQRIARI

-333 KEDHYERLVNETFSQ
+333 KEDHDERLVNETFSQ

-401 HNLGFGPL
+401 HNLDFGPL

-418 PTKIGKNIT
+418 PTKIAENII
-427 TNKTIIISASIFLGL
+427 TNKTVIISASIFLGS
-442 LFTIGVN
+442 LFIIGVN

-518 SESSGY
+518 SESSGF

-530 LKKLEEIHDY
+530 LKRLEEIHDY

-557 KLARKINDNNDLN
+557 KLARKINDNNELN

-589 LNSYISNDDSIVRI
+589 LNSYISSDDSIVRI

-618 LLKKINSDLQQRF
+618 LLKKINSDLQEKF

-699 TMGLLRIPLDIMT
+699 TMGLMRIPLDIMT

-747 MIGSHST
+747 MIESHST

>member
-1 MKISVEK
+1 MKVGVEK
-8 YIDLI
+8 YIDII

-27 LLSLYPGISNFQL
+27 LVSLYPGISNFQL

-47 VLENDPDLKIY
+47 VLENDPDLKTY

-72 VTLRPNED
+72 VTLRPNEG
-80 IFNKKSLQRIERI
+80 IFNNESLRRIEKI

-107 SILDAPI
+107 SILDEPI
-114 VEQPKVSLSE
+114 VEQPIVSLSE
-124 IGDNIKYLLDEG
+124 IGDNIKYLLDES

-146 LNNPIYQELIVS
+146 LSNPIYQELIVS

-170 DENENY
+170 DKNESY
-176 ENLIQQ
+176 EILIQQ
-182 RYDLLNSDKP
+182 RYDLLESDKP
-192 NILFDVN
+192 SALLEVN
-199 RKIDEQNSLI
+199 RKINEQNSLI

-224 NSNRDFGLLFLGG
+224 NNNRDFGVLFLGG

-256 GLLVF
+256 SLLVF

-275 KLAFIPLINAALVI
+275 KLALIPLVNAALVI

-333 KEDHYERLVNETFSQ
+333 KEDLLDRLVPETFSQ

-401 HNLGFGPL
+401 HNLSFVSLQAPP
-409 RASSKIGSL
+409 KIGEL
-418 PTKIGKNIT
+418 PIKIGKNTI
-427 TNKTIIISASIFLGL
+427 TNKSKILLASIFLGL
-442 LFTIGVN
+442 LFIVGAN

-467 YQGMSELDEKLGGT
+467 YQGMSELDEMLGGT
-481 ATLDIIIYEPDN
+481 ATLDIVIYEPDKF
-493 YLADDDEISD
+493 LADEDEISG

-530 LKKLEEIHDY
+530 LKRLEEIHDY
-540 LDDNENIGK
+540 LDANENIGK

-557 KLARKINDNNDLN
+557 KLARKINDNNELN

-589 LNSYISNDDSIVRI
+589 LNSYISDDDSIVRI

-618 LLKKINSDLQQRF
+618 LLEKINSDLQQRF

-658 LNSIIIV
+658 LNSVLIV

-672 LLILFRSVKIMLA
+672 LLILFRSVKIMFA

-694 IGVLG
+694 LGILG
-699 TMGLLRIPLDIMT
+699 TMGLIKIPLDIMT

-727 IHYLYKFKSEYELN
+727 IHYLYKFKSEYEIN
-741 KDFNEA
+741 NDFNEA
-747 MIGSHST
+747 MIRSHST

-765 ISIGF
+765 ISLGF

-804 ILLEKMRAF
+804 ILLDKMKAF
-813 E
+813 K

>member
-1 MKISVEK
+1 MKVGVEK
-8 YIDLI
+8 YIDII

-27 LLSLYPGISNFQL
+27 LVSLYPGISNFQL

-47 VLENDPDLKIY
+47 VLENDPDLKTY

-72 VTLRPNED
+72 VTLRPNEG
-80 IFNKKSLQRIERI
+80 IFNNESLRRIEKI

-124 IGDNIKYLLDEG
+124 IGDNIKYLLDES

-146 LNNPIYQELIVS
+146 LSNPIYQELIVS

-170 DENENY
+170 DKNESY
-176 ENLIQQ
+176 EILIQQ
-182 RYDLLNSDKP
+182 RYDLLESDKP
-192 NILFDVN
+192 SALLEVN
-199 RKIDEQNSLI
+199 RKINEQNSLI

-224 NSNRDFGLLFLGG
+224 NNNRDFGVLFLGG

-275 KLAFIPLINAALVI
+275 KLALIPLINAALVI

-333 KEDHYERLVNETFSQ
+333 KEDLVDRLVPETFSQ

-401 HNLGFGPL
+401 HNLSFVSLQAPP
-409 RASSKIGSL
+409 KIGEL
-418 PTKIGKNIT
+418 PIKIGKNTI
-427 TNKTIIISASIFLGL
+427 TNKAKILLASIFLSL
-442 LFTIGVN
+442 LFIVGAN

-467 YQGMSELDEKLGGT
+467 YQGMSELDEMLGGT
-481 ATLDIIIYEPDN
+481 ATLDIVIYEPDK
-493 YLADDDEISD
+493 YLADEDEISD

-524 WWNIYN
+524 WWNIYS
-530 LKKLEEIHDY
+530 LKRLEEIHDY
-540 LDDNENIGK
+540 LDANENIGK

-557 KLARKINDNNDLN
+557 KLARKINDNNELN

-658 LNSIIIV
+658 LNSVLIV

-672 LLILFRSVKIMLA
+672 LLILFRSVKIMFA

-694 IGVLG
+694 LGILG
-699 TMGLLRIPLDIMT
+699 TMGLFKIPLDIMT

-741 KDFNEA
+741 NDFNEA

-765 ISIGF
+765 ISLGF

-804 ILLEKMRAF
+804 ILLDKMRAF